1 MSYSTCVALKC
12 QFSPFYENFYNT
24 RWWRHRPPAAPQP
37 IKCISSCRA
46 HHRLKAKS
54 FQNMVTYK
62 KPKRGSITPPPPI
75 VPLWG
80 DDFSRASEGHDFA
93 RKKLQLKG
101 EERKNLNLIVLYVIY
116 ILRSF
121 WSFIY
126 WFELLLGQFWW
137 FSEVLTRTW
146 NLRWRIHDGRHF
158 GNNDA
163 LPTSC
168 DVIRSCYELQ
178 KKDFWTCYRSFVV
191 VA

>member
-1 MSYSTCVALKC
+1 MVAS
-12 QFSPFYENFYNT
+12 Q
-24 RWWRHRPPAAPQP
+24 AP
-37 IKCISSCRA
+37 SSATTLCRA

-62 KPKRGSITPPPPI
+62 KAKRGSITPSSHCTTLGVWLFPC
-75 VPLWG
+75 VQG
-80 DDFSRASEGHDFA
+80 SRLRSKKASAKGGGKENF
-93 RKKLQLKG
+93 KL
-101 EERKNLNLIVLYVIY
+101 NCAICY

-126 WFELLLGQFWW
+126 WFELLWGHFLW

-146 NLRWRIHDGRHF
+146 NLRWRIQDGRHF
-158 GNNDA
+158 GDNDV

-178 KKDFWTCYRSFVV
+178 KKDFWTCCRSFVV